1 MVVSQ
6 RARSLLSAPL
16 AVTLLLSAQSGAPAA
31 PGDLDPTF
39 GHDGRVLTG
48 FESASA
54 QDLASDVA
62 VQSDGKIM
70 AVGGTFL
77 GGFALARYEADGS
90 LDPAFGGDGRVRTSW
105 PGLGQGFAAA
115 VALQPDGK
123 IVAAGSTFDDSYTS
137 ERFAVARYMADG
149 GLDGSF
155 GGDGRVSTAFALPR
169 SSASSVAIQADGSIV
184 VAGSTNTREFTK
196 RRFAL
201 ARYDADGRL
210 DPTFGDRGRVMTAF
224 GAPSSAASGVAIQS
238 DGRLVAA
245 GTVTNRAGSGDRIA
259 VARYVSDG
267 TLDRSFGREGRVKT
281 AFPTGSVNGS
291 GLALQGDGVI
301 VAGTASTDEPMR
313 SRFALARY
321 HTRGNLDRTFGGDG
335 RVTTPFRSASAA
347 DVVIESD
354 GRIVVAGTA
363 CCKKEFGSRFA
374 LARYDRDG
382 GLDLGFDEDGKVRT
396 AFRFGSAGASGIA
409 IQADGR
415 IVACGSASFGHG
427 ILFALSRYVTS

>member
-1 MVVSQ
+1 MLS
-6 RARSLLSAPL
+6 RPARFFLCVLLA
-16 AVTLLLSAQSGAPAA
+16 ATLLLVPQHGALAA

-54 QDLASDVA
+54 QDLASDVE
-62 VQSDGKIM
+62 VQSDGKIV

-77 GGFALARYEADGS
+77 GGFALARYGADGS

-105 PGLGQGFAAA
+105 PRLGQGFAAA
-115 VALQPDGK
+115 VALQSDGK

-137 ERFAVARYMADG
+137 ERFAVARYMPDG

-155 GGDGRVSTAFALPR
+155 GEDGRVSTAFALPR

-224 GAPSSAASGVAIQS
+224 GTPSSVASGVAIQS

-245 GTVTNRAGSGDRIA
+245 GTVMNRASSGDRIA
-259 VARYVSDG
+259 VARYSSDG
-267 TLDRSFGREGRVKT
+267 SLDRSFARDGRVKT
-281 AFPTGSVNGS
+281 TFPTWSVSGS
-291 GLALQGDGVI
+291 GLALQGDDVI
-301 VAGTASTDEPMR
+301 VAGTASTEEPIR

-321 HTRGNLDRTFGGDG
+321 DPRGSLDQTFGGDG
-335 RVTTPFRSASAA
+335 RVTTRFHSASAG
-347 DVVIESD
+347 DVVVASD

-363 CCKKEFGSRFA
+363 CCRKESGSRFA

-382 GLDLGFDEDGKVRT
+382 SLDLAFGGDGRVRT
-396 AFRFGSAGASGIA
+396 AFRFGSADASGIA

-415 IVACGSASFGHG
+415 VVACGSASFGHG
-427 ILFALSRYVTS
+427 ILFALATYLTS